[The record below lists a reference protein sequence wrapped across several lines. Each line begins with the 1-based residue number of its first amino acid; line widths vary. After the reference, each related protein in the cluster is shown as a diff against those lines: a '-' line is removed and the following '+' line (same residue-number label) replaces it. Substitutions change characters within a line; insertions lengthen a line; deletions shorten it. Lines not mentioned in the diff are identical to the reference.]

1 MVYQPLIGK
10 TFSLIG
16 SGVEIFDTFS
26 HLRLTCLM
34 RGVNN
39 GFTLVELLITLV
51 IAAILVTVAVP
62 NFSGIIQNNR
72 LITQTNSLIADLNY
86 ARSEAIKRNA
96 LVDVSAIDGNWGN
109 GWQVRLNGAAD
120 GDFLRRSTEVLQS
133 MAIKTTGNTD
143 SLTFQKTG
151 FADNSALAFTLC
163 DARGDDYG
171 RIVNVASTGRVAIAN
186 EEADCT

>member
-1 MVYQPLIGK
+1 
-10 TFSLIG
+10 
-16 SGVEIFDTFS
+16 
-26 HLRLTCLM
+26 M

-96 LVDVSAIDGNWGN
+96 PIDVSAIDGDWIN
-109 GWQVRLNGAAD
+109 GWQIKLNGAPD
-120 GDFLRRSTEVLQS
+120 GDFLRQSTEVLQG
-133 MAIKTTGNTD
+133 MAIKTTGDTD
-143 SLTFQKTG
+143 SLTFQRTG
-151 FADNSALAFTLC
+151 FANGNTLEFTLC

-171 RIVNVASTGRVAIAN
+171 RIVNVASTGRVAVAH
-186 EEADCT
+186 EDADCS